1 MDLKNTFFGLG
12 SILMLIIILSILGV
26 FQPYNNN
33 NNNNSKTVIVEKDQ
47 HRHPVYY
54 GGAFR
59 KNNIYIPNR
68 YNRRVYY

>member
-33 NNNNSKTVIVEKDQ
+33 NSKTVIVEKDQ
-47 HRHPVYY
+47 YHRPIYY

-59 KNNIYIPNR
+59 KNNVYIPTR

>member
-33 NNNNSKTVIVEKDQ
+33 NNSKTVIVEKDQ

-54 GGAFR
+54 GGAFK
-59 KNNIYIPNR
+59 KNNVYLPNR

>member
-33 NNNNSKTVIVEKDQ
+33 NSKTVIVEKDQ

-59 KNNIYIPNR
+59 KNNVYLPNR